1 MGMVVRGRNSA
12 ASSRAPRR
20 ISGPLYPTGRA
31 RAGAGEAGP
40 GLRQIKSKERNCR
53 LSKSTSLRHHL
64 PPCGEQ
70 VVSEVRAARSAWAKL
85 TDISRFPGEPTNAA
99 TMASEDIAKLAE
111 TLAKTQVAGGQLSFK
126 GKSLKLNTADDAKDV
141 IKEIEDF
148 DGLEAL
154 RLEGNT
160 VGVEAARVIAKALEK
175 KSELK
180 RCHWSDMFTGRLRSE
195 IPPALGLITA
205 GAQLVELDLSDNAF
219 GPDGVR
225 GFEALLKSSTC
236 FTLHELKLNNCGMGI
251 GGGKIL
257 AAALTEC
264 HRKSSAQGKPLALKV
279 FVAGRN
285 RLEND
290 GATALAEAF
299 GIIGT
304 LEEVHM
310 PQNGI
315 NHPGVTALAQAF
327 AINPLL
333 RVINLN
339 DNTFTEKGAMA
350 MAKTLTTLRQ
360 VEVINF
366 GDCLVRSKG
375 AVAIADAIRGG
386 LPKLKELNLSFGEIK
401 REAALSVAE
410 ALADKAEL
418 EKLDLN
424 GNMLGEEGCEQLQ
437 EVLEGFNIAAGE
449 DDEDEDEEE
458 EEEEEEGEED
468 EDEEEEDED
477 EEEEPQQEEQGEE
490 SSTPSRKVPGPNSGE
505 PAPVLSS
512 PPPADV
518 STFLAFPSPEK
529 LLRLGPKSSLLIA
542 QQTDTSDPEKVV
554 SAFLKVSS
562 VFKDEASVR
571 TAVQDAVDALMKKAF
586 SSSAFNSNA
595 FLTQL
600 LIHMGLL
607 KSEDKIKAI
616 TNLYGPLMTL
626 NHVVQQDYFPKALAP
641 LLLAFVTK
649 PNGALESC
657 SFARH
662 NLLQTLYKV

>member
-1 MGMVVRGRNSA
+1 
-12 ASSRAPRR
+12 
-20 ISGPLYPTGRA
+20 
-31 RAGAGEAGP
+31 
-40 GLRQIKSKERNCR
+40 
-53 LSKSTSLRHHL
+53 
-64 PPCGEQ
+64 
-70 VVSEVRAARSAWAKL
+70 
-85 TDISRFPGEPTNAA
+85 
-99 TMASEDIAKLAE
+99 MASEDIAKLAE

-126 GKSLKLNTADDAKDV
+126 GKSLKLNTAEDAKDV

-175 KSELK
+175 KSQLK

-195 IPPALGLITA
+195 IPPALISLGEGLVTA

-225 GFEALLKSSTC
+225 GFEALLKSSAC

-264 HRKSSAQGKPLALKV
+264 HRKSNAQGKPLALKV

-339 DNTFTEKGAMA
+339 DNTFTEKGAVA
-350 MAKTLTTLRQ
+350 MAKTLKTLRQ

-375 AVAIADAIRGG
+375 AIAIADAVRGG
-386 LPKLKELNLSFGEIK
+386 LPKLKELNLSFCEIK
-401 REAALSVAE
+401 RDAALAVAE
-410 ALADKAEL
+410 AVADKAEL

-424 GNMLGEEGCEQLQ
+424 GNTLGEEGCEQLQ
-437 EVLEGFNIAAGE
+437 EVLDGFNMARVLASLSDDEGE

-458 EEEEEEGEED
+458 DGEEEEEEEED

-477 EEEEPQQEEQGEE
+477 EDEDEPQQRGQGEE
-490 SSTPSRKVPGPNSGE
+490 SPTLSRKILDPNSGE

-512 PPPADV
+512 PSPADV

-529 LLRLGPKSSLLIA
+529 LLRLGHKSSVLIA

-562 VFKDEASVR
+562 VFKDEATVS

-586 SSSAFNSNA
+586 SSSSFNPNT
-595 FLTQL
+595 FLTRL

-616 TNLYGPLMTL
+616 ANLYGPLMAL
-626 NHVVQQDYFPKALAP
+626 NHMVQQDYFPKALVP
-641 LLLAFVTK
+641 LLLAFMTK